1 MPTVTYFN
9 RYPPFPKDVPV
20 AELPRVS
27 LASLVA
33 GDDAESAQLFRACR
47 EAGFVLVDLRGL
59 GEGETM
65 LKDAEAAFD
74 LSERIFDTDQA
85 ELMRYAFKPPEGVFG
100 YVYPRFSPSGS
111 TSDYLR
117 VTWVR
122 LEIVTLR

>member
-9 RYPPFPKDVPV
+9 KYPTFPKDVPV

-33 GDDAESAQLFRACR
+33 GDDAESAQLFRACK
-47 EAGFVLVDLRGL
+47 ETGFVLVDLRGS

-74 LSERIFDTDQA
+74 LSEMIFDTDQA

-100 YVYPRFSPSGS
+100 YVYPKIFSVRL
-111 TSDYLR
+111 TSDYLC